1 MTPIAWRPIPLR
13 GPKPTMLAFLAAR
26 RKIRED
32 DFTDEILITSSVK
45 VMVASIALGSLKR
58 RATRLRFAFSR
69 RSRSAS
75 DCFINSLVRV
85 IAVDA
90 SLSKAASVSKIA
102 GISQGYQ
109 GFFSFADPV
118 NVRLKS
124 VRLKDE

>member
-1 MTPIAWRPIPLR
+1 MTPIAWRPIPLN
-13 GPKPTMLAFLAAR
+13 GPNPTMLAFLAAR
-26 RKIRED
+26 RKIREE

-45 VMVASIALGSLKR
+45 VIVASMALGSLKR

-102 GISQGYQ
+102 GISQG
-109 GFFSFADPV
+109 
-118 NVRLKS
+118 
-124 VRLKDE
+124 